1 MLGRAFWL
9 FAATAFAAS
18 ITVPRG
24 ADLTVHEWG
33 TFTSV
38 AGADGQA
45 IPWLALTG
53 STNLPDFV
61 EHLPNARFSCPKC
74 GLIGTIRMETPVMYF
89 YTPHETTVSVNVK
102 FSEGTITEWYPH
114 AKSADGMI
122 RWGGV
127 RVLPGSGE
135 GFPSGDRGNNY
146 YEARNTAAA
155 PLRVKAG
162 GGEQKEKFLFYRG
175 VASAPLPIAATI
187 LPSGKVNVRNLDSD
201 EIPSVMLIESRG
213 GRLGYRVAGGVAH
226 QVSLETPAL
235 TATRDHMLQDLE
247 KTLVAQGLYEDE
259 ARAMIATW
267 RNSWFEEGSRLLYIL
282 PASAVN
288 RILPLTV
295 KPAPAQMARVFVGRL
310 ELVTSA
316 TEQAV
321 EQAFAQHDQ
330 HKLDEY
336 RRFLEPILKV
346 MIAQS
351 ESEPARKQLLVAS
364 LNSVYKHSSASPWQ
378 AKTPVPP
385 N

>member
-1 MLGRAFWL
+1 MTGKALWL
-9 FAATAFAAS
+9 FAASAFAAS
-18 ITVPRG
+18 VTVPPG

-45 IPWLALTG
+45 VPWLALTG

-74 GLIGTIRMETPVMYF
+74 DLIGTIRMETPVMYF

-102 FSEGTITEWYPH
+102 LSEGTITEWYPH
-114 AKSADGMI
+114 ATSADGTI
-122 RWGGV
+122 RWGEV
-127 RVLPGSGE
+127 RLLPGSRE
-135 GFPSGDRGNNY
+135 VFPSGGDGNHY
-146 YEARNTAAA
+146 YEARNTGAV
-155 PLRVKAG
+155 PLRVKAAA
-162 GGEQKEKFLFYRG
+162 GEQNEKFLFYRG
-175 VASAPLPIAATI
+175 VGSAPLPIAATI
-187 LPSGKVNVRNLDSD
+187 MPSGKVNVRNLGSD

-213 GRLGYRVAGGVAH
+213 GRLGYRMGGGLAG
-226 QVSLETPAL
+226 QTLLEPPEL
-235 TATRDHMLQDLE
+235 TAPREAMLQDLE
-247 KTLVAQGLYEDE
+247 KTLVAQGLYQDE

-267 RNSWFEEGSRLLYIL
+267 QNSWFEEGSRLLYIL

-288 RILPLTV
+288 RILPLTL
-295 KPAPAQMARVFVGRL
+295 KPAPAQTARVFVGRL
-310 ELVTSA
+310 ELVTPA
-316 TEQAV
+316 TEHAI

-330 HKLDEY
+330 QTLDEY

-351 ESEPARKQLLVAS
+351 ELEPARKQLLVAS

-378 AKTPVPP
+378 SKTPVPP